1 MQRRSALGVLYLYSP
16 CYARWPIV
24 FCTIGLTGIGGLI
37 YSYRREVRS
46 CSFDCNRQL
55 PGALNHRT
63 GNGWASRS
71 LFICLEIFF
80 VFSMPEPH
88 RTNTFSGFIIAESL
102 NEIHMSNNC
111 SSLSTVVLPNG
122 ATTIGES
129 AFEGS
134 TSLVSMVISEGITSI
149 GYSAFEDCTSLVSV
163 VIPRSVITMGGSVF
177 YGCTSLASVTVPGS
191 VSSIEGYSFYG
202 CTSLQSVTLLEGI
215 TSIGYSAFYGC
226 TSLTSVRL
234 PEGMTTLEDSVFQ
247 KCTSLF
253 SIVLSSSITSIGCR
267 AFSECTQLVEVT
279 CYATVPPVLE
289 MFDGA
294 CRNVH
299 FEKGGI
305 LYVPMGC
312 GEAYRSSHWGFY
324 FDEINEMR

>member
-1 MQRRSALGVLYLYSP
+1 MIRSPGKTKIVVKVNATKTRVGCVVSIQPMLCSLAYSVLHNRFDGY
-16 CYARWPIV
+16 R
-24 FCTIGLTGIGGLI
+24 GLI

-88 RTNTFSGFIIAESL
+88 RTNTFSSFIIAESL

-177 YGCTSLASVTVPGS
+177 YGCTSLASVTVPSS
-191 VSSIEGYSFYG
+191 VSSIESYSFYG
-202 CTSLQSVTLLEGI
+202 CTSLQSVTLLEVSHPLDI
-215 TSIGYSAFYGC
+215 
-226 TSLTSVRL
+226 VRF
-234 PEGMTTLEDSVFQ
+234 MV
-247 KCTSLF
+247 
-253 SIVLSSSITSIGCR
+253 
-267 AFSECTQLVEVT
+267 
-279 CYATVPPVLE
+279 
-289 MFDGA
+289 
-294 CRNVH
+294 VH
-299 FEKGGI
+299 
-305 LYVPMGC
+305 P
-312 GEAYRSSHWGFY
+312 
-324 FDEINEMR
+324 

>member
-1 MQRRSALGVLYLYSP
+1 MLVSLWCVRM
-16 CYARWPIV
+16 
-24 FCTIGLTGIGGLI
+24 IGLTGILGRVYHIGVKFGVARFDI
-37 YSYRREVRS
+37 DGQYS
-46 CSFDCNRQL
+46 
-55 PGALNHRT
+55 GALDSEA

-80 VFSMPEPH
+80 IFFSMPEPH
-88 RTNTFSGFIIAESL
+88 RTNTFSSFIIAESL

-149 GYSAFEDCTSLVSV
+149 GYSALEECTSLVSV
-163 VIPRSVITMGGSVF
+163 VIPESVITMGGSVF

-191 VSSIEGYSFYG
+191 ISSIESYSFYG

-253 SIVLSSSITSIGCR
+253 SIVLSSSITSVGCR
-267 AFSECTQLVEVT
+267 AFSGCAQLTEVT

-289 MFDGA
+289 LFDGA
-294 CRNVH
+294 CQNVH

-324 FDEINEMR
+324 FDEIVEME